1 MVFQHDLV
9 YKLQRKYKVLFIFKS
24 TKIANAYSI
33 DFQQSVRK
41 TINTGTLEKQKQ
53 SNFCQNSCFSRSH
66 PSSGCT
72 QVFTTKRIT
81 KNIEKMNIGR
91 ILDFFRKKTQPLR
104 EAVRTNTEDFHLHD
118 SGVCLTRTVHRYGI
132 KTSEYTV
139 ELYPQSQVSWKIVMS
154 LCRC

>member
-53 SNFCQNSCFSRSH
+53 
-66 PSSGCT
+66 
-72 QVFTTKRIT
+72 
-81 KNIEKMNIGR
+81 
-91 ILDFFRKKTQPLR
+91 
-104 EAVRTNTEDFHLHD
+104 
-118 SGVCLTRTVHRYGI
+118 
-132 KTSEYTV
+132 
-139 ELYPQSQVSWKIVMS
+139 
-154 LCRC
+154 